1 MTETWISECLDMTD
15 VERQWTEESLT
26 ALIDILRTSCSISLR
41 QPDLMSRKHPLS
53 IAFENILQ
61 LCTYAL
67 TRGTQG
73 SPPSS
78 PSTETKDVS
87 VLQSLVTDAQT
98 DPLTGLR
105 SIPLTQ
111 DLIDRSWGNYPA
123 AFYPSAV
130 AGDGLT
136 VKDEKSSKPSSETVG
151 FT

>member
-1 MTETWISECLDMTD
+1 MALWTSECSDMTD
-15 VERQWTEESLT
+15 AELLWTEQSLT
-26 ALIDILRTSCSISLR
+26 ALTDMLRTCCSMGVR
-41 QPDLMSRKHPLS
+41 QPDLMSRQHPLS
-53 IAFENILQ
+53 LAFANIAQ

-67 TRGTQG
+67 TLETSA